1 MISSTRCAAPSTES
15 AAAGPFEGPG
25 AAAPGPAAPRAQ
37 RLLYGRRTGPRLR
50 PARKRLLEELLPRLA
65 ITLPADGR
73 LEPRALF
80 PRPVEGVRLEIGF
93 GGGEHLEAQA
103 RAHPELGFIGV
114 EPFLAGVA
122 RLLAGISEHGL
133 DNIRILVDDARL
145 LLRALPDRSIRRVD
159 ILFPDP
165 WPKAR
170 HHKRRIVNRGTA
182 AEFARILE
190 PGGELRVATDDPG
203 YGRAMLAALLA
214 EPGLAWTAERA
225 ADWRTPWPDRPVTR
239 YEAKARAAGRAPLY
253 LRFLARPQPRS
264 GLA

>member
-1 MISSTRCAAPSTES
+1 MISSTRCAAPSTEP
-15 AAAGPFEGPG
+15 AATGPRDGPG
-25 AAAPGPAAPRAQ
+25 AAAAGRAAPHAQ
-37 RLLYGRRTGPRLR
+37 RLLYGRRAGPKLR

-65 ITLPADGR
+65 IALPADGL

-93 GGGEHLEAQA
+93 GGGEHLLAQA
-103 RAHPELGFIGV
+103 RAQPELGFIGV

-122 RLLAGISEHGL
+122 RLLAGIAEHGL
-133 DNIRILVDDARL
+133 DNVRILVDDARL
-145 LLRALPDRSIRRVD
+145 LLRALPDRSIRRID

-170 HHKRRIVNRGTA
+170 HHKRRIVNRTTA

-190 PGGELRVATDDPG
+190 PEGELRLATDDPG

-214 EPGLAWTAERA
+214 EPGLLWTAERA

-239 YEAKARAAGRAPLY
+239 YEAKARQAGRTPLY
-253 LRFLARPQPRS
+253 LRFLARPGPRS